1 MIIAGAPRRA
11 CHAGVTLIEIL
22 IVVIIIAILAAVGYP
37 SYADYLA
44 RSKRTEG
51 RAALIQYATEQEK
64 FYINNNT
71 YATNMSQLRG
81 AGGATYTTDTG
92 RYVISVT
99 RADAV
104 EFELLAEYQEG
115 GREADRCLTY
125 TINSASERRSGPD
138 TDCWER

>member
-1 MIIAGAPRRA
+1 MSVASVTRRS
-11 CHAGVTLIEIL
+11 CETGVTLIEIL

-37 SYADYLA
+37 SYTDYLA

-71 YATNMSQLRG
+71 YAPNMNQLRG
-81 AGGATYTTDTG
+81 GGGATYTTESG
-92 RYVISVT
+92 HYVISVT
-99 RADAV
+99 RGDAV
-104 EFELLAEYQEG
+104 EFELQAEYQNG
-115 GREADRCLTY
+115 GREAARCQTY
-125 TINSASERRSGPD
+125 TINSASERRSAPD